1 LLIIVTETAKLIAL
15 IIIIII
21 IMHGKKYDLLHG
33 KVLGVSK
40 NLIKCA
46 SLLRF
51 GILQYKLHQQSA
63 HSHANLIV
71 IPATVR

>member
-1 LLIIVTETAKLIAL
+1 LLIIVTETVKLVAL
-15 IIIIII
+15 IIIII